1 MAMAA
6 LSPDA
11 EHAGTGVMVAG
22 KLVVMA
28 EDKVVKAV
36 QSLDDGMACHMMAMH
51 QSLDN
56 SSLGTERCLIPSL
69 KPSLQVLN
77 GSEGVASSDG
87 AQQDHPPT

>member
-22 KLVVMA
+22 MPVVMA
-28 EDKVVKAV
+28 EDEVVEAV
-36 QSLDDGMACHMMAMH
+36 QSLDDGMACHMMATH

-56 SSLGTERCLIPSL
+56 SSLGTDRHLIPQL
-69 KPSLQVLN
+69 EPSL
-77 GSEGVASSDG
+77 
-87 AQQDHPPT
+87 